1 MSLMLTACG
10 GGEGPSPDKSNPAPQ
25 PSENK
30 AQIVII
36 QGDAEALEQKVFE
49 LKADAS
55 DSDGSIASYTW
66 SHDSELEISFS
77 DKDSATTEA
86 TVPDIAED
94 KLINFTVMVEDGKSA
109 SASESVSVLVKRKVS
124 SVTITGIVTDKP
136 IANAIVDISAAQT
149 SEQVI
154 ANAEGGYLVTLVVD
168 ESEVDALVK
177 ISAKGVGEQQNVS
190 FVSQLNSVAKLV
202 DQAGD
207 DGVLS
212 KEENFAVNVTNLF
225 SMMV

>member
-10 GGEGPSPDKSNPAPQ
+10 GGEESSPDKSNPAPQ